1 MINQLGPGA
10 GRGGGGGSW
19 RGRGCAMI
27 LLQHWHV
34 SLHTHTHTHTLTHSH
49 THTACTCTLHAGIH
63 QAYLHFTSVF
73 PATCVTSSPL
83 NLPGQQPD
91 CGHGHRGTHAH
102 TCVPVCP
109 YRKTAMSPAFTS
121 PNKLPHPPSPPVSSS
136 RCGCACD
143 WCVSGWPDPPP
154 ICTHRVRL
162 LSGGWTPSCRSL
174 NLGRDS
180 GWLTV
185 EAPLPLNSGQ
195 S

>member
-10 GRGGGGGSW
+10 GRGGGRGSW
-19 RGRGCAMI
+19 QGRGCAMI

-34 SLHTHTHTHTLTHSH
+34 SLHTHTHSLHL
-49 THTACTCTLHAGIH
+49 HTACSIH
-63 QAYLHFTSVF
+63 QAYLHLTSVF

-83 NLPGQQPD
+83 HLPGQQPD
-91 CGHGHRGTHAH
+91 CGHGHRGTRAH

-109 YRKTAMSPAFTS
+109 YRKTPMSPAFTS
-121 PNKLPHPPSPPVSSS
+121 PNKLPHPPSPPAAVAAHVT
-136 RCGCACD
+136 GV
-143 WCVSGWPDPPP
+143 WGWPDPPP

-162 LSGGWTPSCRSL
+162 LSDGRTPSCRSL

-195 S
+195 P